1 MIRKLGM
8 ISVWPYCGMLS
19 TAGYAMYYSHVG
31 FAGMGRCSCL
41 CAGPLSTGIDVM
53 KKILQ
58 LIFLTLLLPAL
69 CQGEEDMPHQE
80 SETQSVIARLSPEL
94 QQLFSREMIEL
105 QNGMTA
111 MLPLYVAGKLDDIA
125 MIADQMESSYVLK
138 QNLSG
143 SQMHEL
149 HTQLPDAFIEQ
160 DQQFHYLAGMLGH
173 VAKVGKTELVGF
185 YMAQLAEACVACHTA
200 YATNRFPALSR
211 KRHTGHDH

>member
-1 MIRKLGM
+1 MN
-8 ISVWPYCGMLS
+8 
-19 TAGYAMYYSHVG
+19 
-31 FAGMGRCSCL
+31 
-41 CAGPLSTGIDVM
+41 
-53 KKILQ
+53 KIVL
-58 LIFLTLLLPAL
+58 LALLALLLPVL
-69 CQGEEDMPHQE
+69 CQGEE
-80 SETQSVIARLSPEL
+80 SERRQGGEEGSVIARLSPGL

-105 QNGMTA
+105 QNGMIA

-125 MIADQMESSYVLK
+125 MIADRMESSYVLK
-138 QNLSG
+138 QNLNG

-185 YMAQLAEACVACHTA
+185 YMAKLAEACVACHTA

-211 KRHTGHDH
+211 KRQTGHDH